1 MPFVFRINATGAQT
15 ISRDLARLGDAGV
28 RIARA
33 VLEDKTRRMAELAKD
48 YAPVEDGDL
57 KNRIRATRPQ
67 AARDGTVTA
76 SVLAG
81 SSVGAGAVVAAAAVV
96 TRPCAEHALYAGVPA
111 RRLRDLPVDAAG
123 RPEPR

>member
-81 SSVGAGAVVAAAAVV
+81 SSVIQHEDLTLQHTRGGPKFIERAVMLLA
-96 TRPCAEHALYAGVPA
+96 PEIPEAL
-111 RRLRDLPVDAAG
+111 AAG
-123 RPEPR
+123 MKKAADL